1 MEEFTNE
8 LIDIKTLPK
17 FEEIQYNVLHPK
29 YFRIILINICI
40 FFFILL
46 LGIISVLYI
55 NEEIFTNRIWLL
67 IGIVYPIYL
76 IVMILYYN
84 LSFKKRG
91 YAFRT
96 HDVIYKSGLIRETTV
111 IIPNNRV
118 QHVAL
123 HQGFFSRLF
132 GLATIELFTAGGNS
146 SDLKI
151 PGLVY
156 EEALRIKSM
165 ISLKINDAVDKIENK
180 VEDERVTNKESQNI
194 EEENNEN

>member
-29 YFRIILINICI
+29 YFRVILINICI

-55 NEEIFTNRIWLL
+55 NKEIFTNRIWLL
-67 IGIVYPIYL
+67 IGIIYPIYL

-156 EEALRIKSM
+156 EEALCIKSM

-180 VEDERVTNKESQNI
+180 VEDEKVTNEESQNI
-194 EEENNEN
+194 EEEHNEN